1 MGSRSVRWA
10 GLWFV
15 FHSSFFILHFSS
27 ASQMRDFSA
36 SAAERQVTTAAHD
49 HVLTNINCWSPDGRW
64 LAYDTRSEGGA
75 KFDGASIEIVDTQE
89 GRVRVL
95 YRSRDGAGCGVV
107 TFHPVIAS
115 VVFILGP
122 ANPTADWSYGAS
134 RRRGVIV
141 DGGRPGRIRAMDA
154 MNYAPPFTPGALRGG
169 SHVHVYSPDG
179 QWLSFTYDDE
189 ILSRLDEA
197 GESGTDI
204 PVCAAGAATAGKNTD
219 RNAGA
224 PLPVVSAAHDSNQRN
239 VAVAAPLAPVHVARS
254 HPRNHDG
261 AFFCAVVTRTVND
274 PRPGSDEISR
284 AFEEGWLG
292 ENGYARAD
300 GRRQRRALAFQGLV
314 TAAGGGRHAE
324 VFVVDIPDDITRPGD
339 APMEGTATRR
349 PAPPAGTAQRRLT
362 FTDARKFPGVAA
374 APRHWLRSS
383 PDGTQ
388 IAFLMK
394 DDAGVTQLW
403 TISPNGG
410 EPRQVTRLPHAIASA
425 FSWNRDGT
433 RIAAVIDG
441 SVCVIDAASGDA
453 ARLTPRREPGDAP
466 SELACVFSPD
476 GAQIAYLRRMVYQSS
491 GYTQIFAARVPV
503 QTPSPPNL

>member
-1 MGSRSVRWA
+1 M
-10 GLWFV
+10 
-15 FHSSFFILHFSS
+15 LHFSA
-27 ASQMRDFSA
+27 ASQLRDVSA
-36 SAAERQVTTAAHD
+36 PDTERQITTAAHD

-75 KFDGASIEIVDTQE
+75 KFDGSSIEMVDTQE

-95 YRSRDGAGCGVV
+95 HRSRDGAGCGVV
-107 TFHPVIAS
+107 TFHPVNAS

-122 ANPTADWSYGAS
+122 ENPASDWNYGFS
-134 RRRGVIV
+134 RRRGVLV
-141 DGGRPGRIRAMDA
+141 DVHRPGRIRAMDA

-197 GESGTDI
+197 GEKAKGQ
-204 PVCAAGAATAGKNTD
+204 
-219 RNAGA
+219 RGA
-224 PLPVVSAAHDSNQRN
+224 PAVSGAMPMGHDRNQRN
-239 VAVAAPLAPVHVARS
+239 VAVAAPFGPVRVARS

-261 AFFCAVVTRTVND
+261 GFFCAVVTRTVNA

-292 ENGYARAD
+292 ENGYVRAD
-300 GRRQRRALAFQGLV
+300 GARQRRALAFQGLV
-314 TAAGGGRHAE
+314 TAADGSRHAE

-339 APMEGTATRR
+339 APLEGAATRR

-383 PDGTQ
+383 PDGAR
-388 IAFLMK
+388 IAFLMR

-410 EPRQVTRLPHAIASA
+410 APRQVTRLPHGIASA

-441 SVCVIDAASGDA
+441 SVCVIDAASGAA

-466 SELACVFSPD
+466 LELACVFSPD
-476 GAQIAYLRRMVYQSS
+476 GAQIACLRRVMSQET
-491 GYTQIFAARVPV
+491 GYTQIFTVRVPA
-503 QTPSPPNL
+503 PIPPPPNL

>member
-1 MGSRSVRWA
+1 MLSPIAFAAPPALSD
-10 GLWFV
+10 L
-15 FHSSFFILHFSS
+15 
-27 ASQMRDFSA
+27 SA

-197 GESGTDI
+197 EEKAKGQGSAPAASGAV
-204 PVCAAGAATAGKNTD
+204 PVEHD
-219 RNAGA
+219 R
-224 PLPVVSAAHDSNQRN
+224 NQRN

-261 AFFCAVVTRTVND
+261 GFFCAVVTRTVND

-292 ENGYARAD
+292 ENGYVRVD

-314 TAAGGGRHAE
+314 TAAGGSRHAE

-339 APMEGTATRR
+339 APLEGTATRR

-362 FTDARKFPGVAA
+362 FTDARKFPGAAA

-394 DDAGVTQLW
+394 GDAGGTQLW

-410 EPRQVTRLPHAIASA
+410 EPRQVTRLPHDIASA

-441 SVCVIDAASGDA
+441 SVCVIDTASGDA
-453 ARLTPRREPGDAP
+453 ARLTPRRDPSDAP

-476 GAQIAYLRRMVYQSS
+476 GAQIAYLRRMVSQGN
-491 GYTQIFAARVPV
+491 GYNQIFTVRVPV
-503 QTPSPPNL
+503 QTPFPNL

>member
-1 MGSRSVRWA
+1 M
-10 GLWFV
+10 
-15 FHSSFFILHFSS
+15 
-27 ASQMRDFSA
+27 SA

-197 GESGTDI
+197 EEKAKGQGSAPAASGAV
-204 PVCAAGAATAGKNTD
+204 PVEHD
-219 RNAGA
+219 R
-224 PLPVVSAAHDSNQRN
+224 NQRN

-261 AFFCAVVTRTVND
+261 GFFCAVVTRTVND

-292 ENGYARAD
+292 ENGYVRVD

-314 TAAGGGRHAE
+314 TAAGGSRHAE

-339 APMEGTATRR
+339 APLEGTATRR

-362 FTDARKFPGVAA
+362 FTDARKFPGAAA

-394 DDAGVTQLW
+394 GDAGGTQLW

-410 EPRQVTRLPHAIASA
+410 EPRQVTRLPHDIASA

-441 SVCVIDAASGDA
+441 SVCVIDTASGDA
-453 ARLTPRREPGDAP
+453 ARLTPRRDPSDAP

-476 GAQIAYLRRMVYQSS
+476 GAQIAYLRRMVSQGN
-491 GYTQIFAARVPV
+491 GYNQIFTVRVPV
-503 QTPSPPNL
+503 QTPFPNL